1 MSVLR
6 KLLVTI
12 VVSLFAASLAL
23 SLSALYQAGIAAKVS
38 IPPAFPWIIDG
49 FIVAMTLVI
58 VEAKRDGR
66 ALTIWPRLGL
76 YGVTAVSVTVQGV
89 YAPPGAW
96 DKVLH
101 TLAPVAVLWSFES
114 LVWLVFVTREAPE
127 RVEGGQP
134 EALGEPEA
142 LAERPVTVLEPVPVT
157 RTEPDEP
164 PTIETV
170 RETHSIEATRTTS
183 RPAPNGPGNGSGN
196 GSKAARIRELAAGGA
211 DLDEIVEATGYG
223 RDTVRVTLSRQRREA
238 SR

>member
-1 MSVLR
+1 MSTLR

-12 VVSLFAASLAL
+12 VVSLFTASLAL

-38 IPPAFPWIIDG
+38 IPPAFPWIVDG

-66 ALTIWPRLGL
+66 ALTVWPRLGL

-89 YAPPGAW
+89 YAPPEAW
-96 DKVLH
+96 DKLLH

-114 LVWLVFVTREAPE
+114 LVWLVFAGSEQPATASEPEAPE
-127 RVEGGQP
+127 RP
-134 EALGEPEA
+134 I
-142 LAERPVTVLEPVPVT
+142 TVLEPVPVD
-157 RTEPDEP
+157 RPEPEPELDEL

-183 RPAPNGPGNGSGN
+183 RPGQATTKT
-196 GSKAARIRELAAGGA
+196 KAARVRELAAAGK
-211 DLDEIVEATGYG
+211 DLDAIVAETGFPC
-223 RDTVRVTLSRQRREA
+223 DTVRVTLSRQRREA
-238 SR
+238 GR